1 MFRNQQQF
9 LVEPAWVTE
18 KRCRKFLDIYKS
30 DEMISE
36 IVSVAYLLQAV
47 CDVVLWL
54 LDAKRPGQSL
64 IAIGGGHDR
73 NDRAVARSGYNKP
86 GFFNIVVAI

>member
-1 MFRNQQQF
+1 
-9 LVEPAWVTE
+9 
-18 KRCRKFLDIYKS
+18 
-30 DEMISE
+30 
-36 IVSVAYLLQAV
+36 
-47 CDVVLWL
+47 LWL